1 VHTNGP
7 HTPNEEHD
15 VNAQNAERPRF
26 TLRSGRPRA
35 LALGGVLLSA
45 AVLAAACGGSQN
57 TAAPTTGTTPSTTGT
72 TPSTTGSSGSG
83 GTLAVNPSQW
93 LTVDSAT
100 KSARLVLDAAHGS
113 ANSGFNFNGYAN
125 GQLVVTIP
133 MGWKVTVSC
142 TNQASAL
149 NHSCAVVEHAGD
161 TTPAFP
167 GASTPNPTTGLAP
180 GQSATFEFTPTTTGT
195 YRIDCLVPGHDPAGM
210 WGTLNVVSSGTP
222 SITAG
227 SSGGGST
234 VQNS

>member
-1 VHTNGP
+1 
-7 HTPNEEHD
+7 
-15 VNAQNAERPRF
+15 VNAENAERPRL

-45 AVLAAACGGSQN
+45 AVLAAACGGSPN
-57 TAAPTTGTTPSTTGT
+57 TAAPTTGTTPSTTGA

-100 KSARLVLDAAHGS
+100 KSARLVLDAAHGR
-113 ANSGFNFNGYAN
+113 ANSGFNFNSYAN

-133 MGWKVTVSC
+133 TGWKVTVSC
-142 TNQASAL
+142 TNEASAL
-149 NHSCAVVEHAGD
+149 NHSCAIVNNAGD

-180 GQSATFEFTPTTTGT
+180 GQSASFEFTPTTTGP

-227 SSGGGST
+227 SSSAGNT